1 MKICGYFLIIWGIIS
16 SYSSLWVIW
25 NLNSAPSQMLPMQY
39 NTKIITFKKKNH
51 FCGFIFIS
59 SPKKNQFLC
68 IDGSLGNI
76 KSSSVSPQTMR
87 VVAFSSNIVDVY
99 QDWAW
104 LLVFTGITVANWKD
118 HRVLLFV
125 SCSELYLIE
134 GHGNRTKMIFE
145 LCTALCQ
152 PVGKWLFGV
161 VGSGCWQ
168 LNLSPCRLRLCHT
181 GRSGLGRVI
190 YFTRH
195 FAQRQEKAIG
205 AECQQL
211 PALPI
216 FSIWTG
222 TTFRT

>member
-1 MKICGYFLIIWGIIS
+1 
-16 SYSSLWVIW
+16 
-25 NLNSAPSQMLPMQY
+25 
-39 NTKIITFKKKNH
+39 
-51 FCGFIFIS
+51 
-59 SPKKNQFLC
+59 
-68 IDGSLGNI
+68 
-76 KSSSVSPQTMR
+76 MR
-87 VVAFSSNIVDVY
+87 EVAFSTNIVDNSSGLCLTFSFY
-99 QDWAW
+99 RNDC
-104 LLVFTGITVANWKD
+104 GRANCKE

-125 SCSELYLIE
+125 GCSKLYLIQVQ
-134 GHGNRTKMIFE
+134 GRWNRDTFE
-145 LCTALCQ
+145 LCVALCQ
-152 PVGKWLFGV
+152 PIGWGPCGL

-168 LNLSPCRLRLCHT
+168 ITLSPCRLRLCHT
-181 GRSGLGRVI
+181 GRSGLRRVI